1 MCKIYRNPM
10 KLIWS
15 GHPKAAVFGL
25 AATLLLAGCTGLG
38 PTSVQRDRV
47 EYISTIA
54 DSWKEQT
61 LLNIVRL
68 RYSDAPVFLDVSSLI
83 SSYSMESQASAAF
96 GIFPHTSGDNLSL
109 GALGKYTDR
118 PTITYSPV
126 TGDKFAKNLLRPI
139 QPVSVFGLIQAG
151 YPAEIVMR
159 VTVRAINGIYNQSST
174 NSRARN
180 ADPSFFPLVA
190 AMQRIQR
197 SEAMGMRVEKRG
209 GEEAAIVFFRQEVTP
224 ELNRDI
230 EFVAKTLNLEL
241 QKKGE
246 ISLSFGAHQ
255 TRPSEIALL
264 TRSMLEIMIEAGA
277 GIMVP
282 DQHLVEGRAARLTPL
297 ANGSEPP
304 FLIIHAAPDRPS
316 QPYSMVKYRD
326 TWYWIDDRDLMS
338 KARFSFFLL
347 FFSLAETG
355 TPPLAPVMTVPV
367 N

>member
-1 MCKIYRNPM
+1 MSWGNPM
-10 KLIWS
+10 KPAWDHVTKTAL
-15 GHPKAAVFGL
+15 GGL
-25 AATLLLAGCTGLG
+25 AAAWLLGGCAGLG

-61 LLNIVRL
+61 LLNMVRL

-96 GIFPHTSGDNLSL
+96 GIFPHTSGDNMAL
-109 GALGKYTDR
+109 GAMGKYTDR

-126 TGDKFAKNLLRPI
+126 TGDKFAKNLLQPI
-139 QPVSVFGLIQAG
+139 QPVAVFALIQAG
-151 YPAEIVMR
+151 YPAEIVMKL
-159 VTVRAINGIYNQSST
+159 TVRAINGVYNQSST
-174 NSRARN
+174 NARARN
-180 ADPSFFPLVA
+180 ADPAFFPLIA

-209 GEEAAIVFFRQEVTP
+209 PEEAAIVFFRQEVGP
-224 ELNRDI
+224 ELLKDI

-241 QKKGE
+241 KKKGE
-246 ISLSFGAHQ
+246 IILTFGAHQ
-255 TRPSEIALL
+255 TRSSEIALL

-277 GIMVP
+277 GIRVP
-282 DQHLVEGRAARLTPL
+282 EQHLAEGRAARLSTL
-297 ANGSEPP
+297 ADGSEPP
-304 FLIIHAAPDRPS
+304 FLTIYARAERPT
-316 QPYSMVKYRD
+316 QAYSTVKYRD
-326 TWYWIDDRDLMS
+326 TWYWIDDRDLSS
-338 KARFSFFLL
+338 KSKFSFFLL

-355 TPPLAPVMTVPV
+355 TPPLAPVITVPA

>member
-1 MCKIYRNPM
+1 M
-10 KLIWS
+10 KR
-15 GHPKAAVFGL
+15 GL
-25 AATLLLAGCTGLG
+25 NSLKKTAITGVAATLVLGGCAGLG

-109 GALGKYTDR
+109 GAMGKYTDR

-139 QPVSVFGLIQAG
+139 QPVSVFALIQAG
-151 YPAEIVMR
+151 YPAEIVMK

-174 NSRARN
+174 NTRARN
-180 ADPSFFPLVA
+180 ADPAFFPLIA

-209 GEEAAIVFFRQEVTP
+209 PEEAAIVFFRQEVGP
-224 ELNRDI
+224 ELIRDI
-230 EFVAKTLNLEL
+230 EFVAKALNLEL

-246 ISLSFGAHQ
+246 LTLTFGAHQ
-255 TRPSEIALL
+255 TKSSEIALL

-277 GIMVP
+277 GIQIP
-282 DQHLVEGRAARLTPL
+282 EQHLTEGRAARLSPL
-297 ANGSEPP
+297 AAGAEPP
-304 FLIIHAAPDRPS
+304 FLIIHSGSDRPS
-316 QPYSMVKYRD
+316 QPFSTVRYRD
-326 TWYWIDDRDLMS
+326 TWYWIDDRDLAS

-355 TPPLAPVMTVPV
+355 TPPLAPVITVPV